1 MCPSVSP
8 SPHVL
13 DDDPETR
20 DKLEDGIIRYITS
33 LAVPYYTAPRKLLAG
48 CAGLR
53 LPASATGT
61 LSASIVTMASLPT
74 AVDLELVSHMKER
87 FKTQL
92 ASDDRQRDIVHQYFR
107 SYERALHTGTHVNNR
122 TFPHVG
128 IHAEAALMSAACK
141 VAGGDEVFCELDAL
155 KVSSTGTTCDNVAC
169 LPLRV

>member
-8 SPHVL
+8 SPHVP

-74 AVDLELVSHMKER
+74 AVDPELVSHMKER

-92 ASDDRQRDIVHQYFR
+92 ASDDRQRDIVDQYFR
-107 SYERALHTGTHVNNR
+107 SFERALRTQAHMNNR

-141 VAGGDEVFCELDAL
+141 VAEGDEIFCELDAL
-155 KVSSTGTTCDNVAC
+155 KVSSTTCTINDVAY
-169 LPLRV
+169 LPL

>member
-61 LSASIVTMASLPT
+61 LSASIITMASLPT
-74 AVDLELVSHMKER
+74 AVDPELVSHMKEQ

-92 ASDDRQRDIVHQYFR
+92 ASDDRQRDIVDQYFR
-107 SYERALHTGTHVNNR
+107 SFERALRTHVNDR
-122 TFPHVG
+122 TFPNVG

-141 VAGGDEVFCELDAL
+141 VAEGDEIFCELDAL
-155 KVSSTGTTCDNVAC
+155 KVSYTTCNINNVAC